1 MKKQKKVPPTT
12 ARRRSVKQEK
22 ASPKRVRLRSVPD
35 RASSLMEEIDRE
47 KQASR
52 DAAARDLA
60 SGRKSVEQLVLERG
74 ILRGRDCRVDFKSAK
89 RLW

>member
-1 MKKQKKVPPTT
+1 
-12 ARRRSVKQEK
+12 VKQRKK
-22 ASPKRVRLRSVPD
+22 ASPTSGRRRPVSAKAP
-35 RASSLMEEIDRE
+35 SLMEEIDRE

-52 DAAARDLA
+52 DADARDLA